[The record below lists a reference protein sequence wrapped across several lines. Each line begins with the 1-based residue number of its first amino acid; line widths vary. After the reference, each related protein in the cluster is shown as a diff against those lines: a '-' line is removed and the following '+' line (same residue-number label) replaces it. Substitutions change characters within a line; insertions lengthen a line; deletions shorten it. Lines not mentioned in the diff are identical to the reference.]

1 MTSYI
6 QFTKATEI
14 ESIERLRNSRN
25 GNPRFKIRCT
35 NGIEGTTKTDAGWAY
50 AIHDGMKK
58 VTVKFHYTPAGKCI
72 IDDLLEG
79 TYKET
84 AQ

>member
-1 MTSYI
+1 MASYI
-6 QFTKATEI
+6 QFMKATEI
-14 ESIERLRNSRN
+14 ESIEKLSNSRN
-25 GNPRFKIRCT
+25 GNPRFKMRFT

-50 AIHDGMKK
+50 AIHSGMTI
-58 VTVKFHYTPAGKCI
+58 VTIKFHYTSAGKCI
-72 IDDLLEG
+72 IDDILEG